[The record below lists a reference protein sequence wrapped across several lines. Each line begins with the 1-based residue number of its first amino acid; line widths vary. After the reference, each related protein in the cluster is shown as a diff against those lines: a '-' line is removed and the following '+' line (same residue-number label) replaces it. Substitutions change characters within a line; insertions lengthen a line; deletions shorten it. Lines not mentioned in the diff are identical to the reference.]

1 MKNYEKESFLKIFV
15 IFFSVLALMSGA
27 IAYLYYKEQIFSYN
41 NGLLYQMREYN
52 FNFKDK
58 KFDATIV
65 NRTSDKKVDILYIT
79 PKEVYT
85 LFRIPTTQKKL
96 LKILYPVEKYKK
108 DIQSIKLRISLYYL
122 IVLLSLLL
130 LSVFYA
136 FYALK
141 PMKKAVELIEEF
153 LKDVI
158 HDINTPVTTIL
169 LNARFLKTKE
179 NSEELERIELSAKRI
194 LSLYKNFEVQIKGFH
209 PEITQ
214 INPYEIINERAD
226 YFKKLYPEIDIRIL
240 GDMFVYKS
248 DKDAFIRIID
258 NIISNACKYSSQNNP
273 QIDIAVKKR
282 EITIKDNGTG
292 IENVDKVFDRF
303 YKENERGLGIGLN
316 IVKKLCDELN
326 ITIDIKSEKDT
337 GTIVKLTL
345 N

>member
-1 MKNYEKESFLKIFV
+1 
-15 IFFSVLALMSGA
+15 MSGI
-27 IAYLYYKEQIFSYN
+27 IAYLYYEEEVDTLKSN
-41 NGLLYQMREYN
+41 LLSGMREYN
-52 FNFKDK
+52 FNFKGK

-65 NRTSDKKVDILYIT
+65 NSTSDKKIDMLYIA
-79 PKEVYT
+79 PKEVYA
-85 LFRIPTTQKKL
+85 LFRIPTIQKKL
-96 LKILYPVEKYKK
+96 LKIFYPIEKYKK
-108 DIQSIKLRISLYYL
+108 DIRAIKLRISLYYL
-122 IVLLSLLL
+122 TVLLLLLL
-130 LSVFYA
+130 LSLFYA

-169 LNARFLKTKE
+169 LNTRFLKTKD
-179 NSEELERIELSAKRI
+179 NSEELDRIEISAKRI
-194 LSLYKNFEVQIKGFH
+194 LSLYKNFEVEIKGFH
-209 PEITQ
+209 PDITQ
-214 INPYEIINERAD
+214 INPYEIINERVD

-240 GDMFVYKS
+240 GENSVYDS

-273 QIDIAVKKR
+273 QIDITVKKR
-282 EITIKDNGTG
+282 EITIKDNGAG
-292 IENVDKVFDRF
+292 IENVDKIFNRF

-326 ITIDIKSEKDT
+326 ITININSKKDI
-337 GTIVKLTL
+337 GTTVKLTL